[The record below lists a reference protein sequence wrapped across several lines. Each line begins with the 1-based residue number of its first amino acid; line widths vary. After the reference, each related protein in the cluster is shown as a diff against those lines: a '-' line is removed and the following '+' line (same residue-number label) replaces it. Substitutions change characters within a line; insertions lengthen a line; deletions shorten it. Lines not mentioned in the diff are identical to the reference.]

1 VDVERFRQRLLEMEQ
16 ELTERIRRAAAHVR
30 EPLIDPAFDPG
41 EMSLNDEFHDEQAA
55 EAATDASLLA
65 QVRAA
70 LARVNAGTFGLC
82 EVDGEPIDAK
92 RLEALPWT
100 PYCAKHQEERES
112 IRTPSL

>member
-16 ELTERIRRAAAHVR
+16 DLTERIRRAAEHVR
-30 EPLIDPAFDPG
+30 EPLVDPAFDPG
-41 EMSLNDEFHDEQAA
+41 ELSLNDEFQGEQAV
-55 EAATDASLLA
+55 EADTDTSLLA

-70 LARVNAGTFGLC
+70 LARINAGTFGVC

-100 PYCAKHQEERES
+100 PYCAKHQTERER
-112 IRTPSL
+112 IRTPTL